1 LELARSVLTVRPC
14 QKIVGDA
21 GILLPPDDLERW
33 VHALESVV
41 SETEKR
47 ISLKEEALKRST
59 SFQWEQSIMQTLSL
73 YEKSNKVISSSSPS
87 VDDQDSTDGQEY
99 LGTPK
104 KGAVYLPTM

>member
-1 LELARSVLTVRPC
+1 MVSWLGFTSTVLSISTPVTMKGLVCPFWREWPLELARSVLTVTSMPE
-14 QKIVGDA
+14 IVGDA

-73 YEKSNKVISSSSPS
+73 YEKA
-87 VDDQDSTDGQEY
+87 TR
-99 LGTPK
+99 
-104 KGAVYLPTM
+104 